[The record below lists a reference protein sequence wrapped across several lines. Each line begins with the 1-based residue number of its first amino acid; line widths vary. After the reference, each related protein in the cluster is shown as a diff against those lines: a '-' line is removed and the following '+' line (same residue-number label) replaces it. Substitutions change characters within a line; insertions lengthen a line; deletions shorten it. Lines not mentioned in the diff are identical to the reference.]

1 MSTHHT
7 SPTARTART
16 ARTVRRLVLPVLP
29 VLAVAGVL
37 AAPGSPAAATPSALT
52 CGTVV
57 TTDVRLTADLLDCPG
72 SGLVVGAPGV
82 TIDLAGHVID
92 GTGSGAGIDN
102 AAGHDDV
109 RIRRGT
115 VRDFVFGVVLFQAGG
130 ARLERLDAIA
140 NLDGFKIASSVDVE
154 LDRVTATGNVGP
166 GVEITFSDQVTVRRS
181 TFTDNGLGGVVDRFS
196 ERSRHV
202 RNTIVGNDASG
213 LTLDRTGGAVVERNR
228 VAANAGH
235 GIELVAIGDAQVVR
249 NDADANHG
257 DGISIDAPGNV
268 LRANRTT
275 GNAGA
280 GISAPEGTVDGGGN
294 RARGNGGNGGTDC
307 TGVSCR

>member
-16 ARTVRRLVLPVLP
+16 VRRLVLPALP

-37 AAPGSPAAATPSALT
+37 AATGSPAGATPSAVT

-57 TTDVRLTADLLDCPG
+57 TTDVRLTADLVDCPA
-72 SGLVVGAPGV
+72 SGLVVGAPGI
-82 TIDLAGHVID
+82 TIDLAGHAID

-102 AAGHDDV
+102 EAGHDDV

-115 VRDFVFGVVLFQAGG
+115 VRDFVFGVVLFQADG
-130 ARLERLDAIA
+130 ARLDRVDAIA
-140 NLDGFKIASSVDVE
+140 NLDGFNVASSVDVE
-154 LDRVTATGNVGP
+154 LDRVAAVGNVGP

-181 TFTDNGLGGVVDRFS
+181 TFTDNGLWGVVDRFS
-196 ERSRHV
+196 ERSHHV
-202 RNTIVGNDASG
+202 GNTIVGNDAPG

-228 VAANAGH
+228 IADNAGH
-235 GIELVAIGDAQVVR
+235 GIELVAVVDAQVVR
-249 NDADANHG
+249 NDADANSG
-257 DGISIDAPGNV
+257 DGISIDSPGNL
-268 LRANRTT
+268 LRGNRTA
-275 GNAGA
+275 GNAGG
-280 GISAPEGTVDGGGN
+280 GIVAPEGTVDGGGN
-294 RARGNGGNGGTDC
+294 RARGNGGADC